1 MLRELNDIK
10 KDISDVI
17 VKMDTKDPRRYK
29 LLDAIE
35 EIDALSDHFID
46 DGR

>member
-10 KDISDVI
+10 KNISDVI
-17 VKMDTKDPRRYK
+17 VKMNVKDTRRNK

>member
-1 MLRELNDIK
+1 MLRKLLNIK

-17 VKMDTKDPRRYK
+17 VKMNVKDTRRNK

>member
-1 MLRELNDIK
+1 MLRKLLDIK
-10 KDISDVI
+10 SDISEVITNMDV
-17 VKMDTKDPRRYK
+17 KDPRRYK